1 MLAKL
6 KKYEDENQSLTDAL
20 NEIKDLKNDLEN
32 KNAYI
37 KDLINVVNKLEMLN
51 SYQEMEIITLRYL
64 IIHIHASF
72 EIFLSHIILNSI
84 NYREKLGIPEDESVS
99 IEHALAKRREQE
111 KKMEELLQQNKL
123 LIEENLEL
131 KSDVRNQ

>member
-1 MLAKL
+1 MLATL

-51 SYQEMEIITLRYL
+51 SYQEMEIITLR
-64 IIHIHASF
+64 
-72 EIFLSHIILNSI
+72 
-84 NYREKLGIPEDESVS
+84 
-99 IEHALAKRREQE
+99 
-111 KKMEELLQQNKL
+111 
-123 LIEENLEL
+123 
-131 KSDVRNQ
+131 

>member
-1 MLAKL
+1 MLATL
-6 KKYEDENQSLTDAL
+6 KKYEGENQSLTDAL

-37 KDLINVVNKLEMLN
+37 KDLINVVNKLEILN